1 MYRVFS
7 WIAVILCMGLIFSL
21 SHQTVIQSSELSTGI
36 TEVIVEK
43 VEKVFPN
50 VEFNIASFH
59 HIVRKNA
66 HFFIYLVLGFLVAY
80 ALGRIGVK
88 GYRIIGLSLLVCV
101 IYAISDEV
109 HQLFVSGRGAQVK
122 DVLIDSAGANVG
134 VSWYW
139 VIYRIMKSRKG
150 SRNKHRTDG
159 TIKKP

>member
-7 WIAVILCMGLIFSL
+7 WTAVILCMGLIFSL
-21 SHQTVIQSSELSTGI
+21 SHQTVAQSSELSVGI

-50 VEFNIASFH
+50 MEFNLASFH

-80 ALGRIGVK
+80 ALGKIGVK
-88 GYRIIGLSLLVCV
+88 GYRMIGLSLLVCV
-101 IYAISDEV
+101 LYAISDEV

-122 DVLIDSAGANVG
+122 DVLIDSAGATVG
-134 VSWYW
+134 VGLYSG
-139 VIYRIMKSRKG
+139 ICRIMKSR
-150 SRNKHRTDG
+150 STRSV
-159 TIKKP
+159 IKD